1 MYFCIFAFP
10 FAFFSQTTSCPGPIN
25 NGSTTRSII
34 FNIYTHINVMSKY
47 GTRLYF
53 DYTHKHHLNKQNAQ
67 IILSLLLLCPRTPQ
81 EPNDTAAVPHEI
93 IEPVLLLLLLPL
105 PLGQGGQEG
114 RLRHDHVKVQP
125 QEDGHPGLRQLVVP
139 ALGEPGRQGADEV
152 QQLVGL
158 VVVGGR
164 EEAERE
170 GAQLQV
176 GCGRGEGLE
185 VFYEVVVWKKGGYV
199 C

>member
-1 MYFCIFAFP
+1 
-10 FAFFSQTTSCPGPIN
+10 
-25 NGSTTRSII
+25 
-34 FNIYTHINVMSKY
+34 
-47 GTRLYF
+47 
-53 DYTHKHHLNKQNAQ
+53 
-67 IILSLLLLCPRTPQ
+67 
-81 EPNDTAAVPHEI
+81 
-93 IEPVLLLLLLPL
+93 
-105 PLGQGGQEG
+105 
-114 RLRHDHVKVQP
+114 
-125 QEDGHPGLRQLVVP
+125 
-139 ALGEPGRQGADEV
+139 V